1 MFRKMLNNY
10 RYLFDVY
17 HLLLNSDRRK
27 LQALAILQFIFSI
40 LDLLGLLLIG
50 VVTSLGLS
58 IISSIPIPNSF
69 VFIFDLPPFNLL
81 SIEGTIFLLATIAG
95 VLLILKTI
103 ANTIITRKVV
113 GFLSLREAQLSSEYI
128 RYVTACSPKWQLSK
142 SPQYISGVAMEG
154 ANSAI
159 TVGLSQ
165 IVNLVVE
172 SFSIVILLVGIST
185 FDPSIT
191 LPGLLF
197 FLISA
202 FVTLRFLSLRT
213 RNAGKENYFLKISS
227 SEAIKNL
234 IAGSRE
240 IYVSNSR
247 EIITTQ
253 FQEQRISNY
262 KAIRTKA
269 LTSAIPKFVSEITMV
284 LGAFVIGILQFAV
297 KDARDAITGLVV
309 FVALSSRVL
318 PSLLRVQNAILEIRG
333 SSEATLNFLAEFN
346 SAIASAASFGVWE
359 EKFDIPKHF
368 HAAIEISNVSASHE
382 DQTNFKI
389 SDINLEVK
397 EGEFIAIIGPSG
409 AGKTTLVDVLLGIIP
424 PDTGEAKIS
433 GLPAILAM
441 KLWPNKIRYVPQD
454 VQLISGTIL
463 ENIIWPSMDSVAT
476 ESDIES
482 LLTTVDL
489 LMWVRSLP
497 NGVHTR
503 VNSQASNISGGQKQR
518 IGLARALYCS
528 PNILVLDEST
538 SALDSQTE
546 YEIVRNIIE
555 KKSGMTRVVIAHR
568 LSTIQN
574 ADRIIYMEGGRIL
587 AQGSYQELI
596 EIIPNMKKGN

>member
-1 MFRKMLNNY
+1 MSRKMLKNY
-10 RYLFDVY
+10 RYLLDVY

-27 LQALAILQFIFSI
+27 LQALAILQFVFSI

-58 IISSIPIPNSF
+58 IISSIPIPNSL
-69 VFIFDLPPFNLL
+69 VFIFDLPLFNLL
-81 SIEGTIFLLATIAG
+81 SIERIIFLLATIAG
-95 VLLILKTI
+95 VLLILKTV

-128 RYVTACSPKWQLSK
+128 RHVTACSPKWQLSK

-191 LPGLLF
+191 VPGLLF

-227 SEAIKNL
+227 SETIKNL

-240 IYVSNSR
+240 IYVSNSQ

-253 FQEQRISNY
+253 FREQRISNY

-284 LGAFVIGILQFAV
+284 LGAFFIGILQFAV
-297 KDARDAITGLVV
+297 KDARDAITGIVL

-333 SSEATLNFLAEFN
+333 STEATLNFLAEFN
-346 SAIASAASFGVWE
+346 LAKVSAAQFSAHTIDTE
-359 EKFDIPKHF
+359 ITEDF
-368 HAAIEISNVSASHE
+368 HAEIEIRDVSANHE
-382 DQTNFKI
+382 DQSNFKI
-389 SDINLEVK
+389 SDINLK
-397 EGEFIAIIGPSG
+397 IQAGEFIAIIGPSG
-409 AGKTTLVDVLLGIIP
+409 AGKTTLVDVVLGIIP
-424 PDTGEAKIS
+424 PSTGKAKIS
-433 GLPAILAM
+433 GQPATFAM
-441 KLWPNKIRYVPQD
+441 ELWPNKIRYVPQD
-454 VQLISGTIL
+454 VQLISGSIL
-463 ENIIWPSMDSVAT
+463 ENIVWPSTSSSAS
-476 ESDIES
+476 ESEIQS
-482 LLTTVDL
+482 LLSTVEL
-489 LMWVRSLP
+489 LTWVQSLP
-497 NGVHTR
+497 NGVHTQL
-503 VNSQASNISGGQKQR
+503 NSQASNISGGQKQR

-528 PNILVLDEST
+528 PSILVLDEST
-538 SALDSQTE
+538 SSLDSKTE

-555 KKSGMTRVVIAHR
+555 KRSEMTRVIIAHR

-574 ADRIIYMEGGRIL
+574 ADRILYMESGRIL
-587 AQGSYQELI
+587 AQGTYKDLI
-596 EIIPNMKKGN
+596 EIIPNMQLGK

>member
-1 MFRKMLNNY
+1 MFEKKLKNY
-10 RYLFDVY
+10 RYLLDVY
-17 HLLLNSDRRK
+17 RLLLNSDRRK
-27 LQALAILQFIFSI
+27 LQALAVLQFVFSI

-58 IISSIPIPNSF
+58 IISSIPIPNSL

-95 VLLILKTI
+95 VLLILKTV

-113 GFLSLREAQLSSEYI
+113 GFLALREAQLSSEYI
-128 RYVTACSPKWQLSK
+128 RYVTASSPKWQLSK

-165 IVNLVVE
+165 IVNLMVE
-172 SFSIVILLVGIST
+172 SFSIVILLIGIST

-227 SEAIKNL
+227 SETIKNL

-247 EIITTQ
+247 EIITAQ

-284 LGAFVIGILQFAV
+284 LGAFFIGILQFAV
-297 KDARDAITGLVV
+297 KDARDAITGIVL

-318 PSLLRVQNAILEIRG
+318 PSLLRVQNAILEMRG
-333 SSEATLNFLAEFN
+333 STEATLNFLAEFN
-346 SAIASAASFGVWE
+346 ST
-359 EKFDIPKHF
+359 K
-368 HAAIEISNVSASHE
+368 
-382 DQTNFKI
+382 
-389 SDINLEVK
+389 
-397 EGEFIAIIGPSG
+397 
-409 AGKTTLVDVLLGIIP
+409 GI
-424 PDTGEAKIS
+424 
-433 GLPAILAM
+433 
-441 KLWPNKIRYVPQD
+441 
-454 VQLISGTIL
+454 
-463 ENIIWPSMDSVAT
+463 
-476 ESDIES
+476 
-482 LLTTVDL
+482 
-489 LMWVRSLP
+489 
-497 NGVHTR
+497 
-503 VNSQASNISGGQKQR
+503 
-518 IGLARALYCS
+518 C
-528 PNILVLDEST
+528 
-538 SALDSQTE
+538 
-546 YEIVRNIIE
+546 
-555 KKSGMTRVVIAHR
+555 
-568 LSTIQN
+568 STI
-574 ADRIIYMEGGRIL
+574 
-587 AQGSYQELI
+587 
-596 EIIPNMKKGN
+596 

>member
-1 MFRKMLNNY
+1 MSRKMLKNY
-10 RYLFDVY
+10 RYLLDVY
-17 HLLLNSDRRK
+17 HLLLKQDRRK
-27 LQALAILQFIFSI
+27 LQALAILQFVFSI

-58 IISSIPIPNSF
+58 IISSIPIPNSL
-69 VFIFDLPPFNLL
+69 VFIFDLPPFDLL
-81 SIEGTIFLLATIAG
+81 SIERTIFLLATIAG
-95 VLLILKTI
+95 VLLILKTV

-227 SEAIKNL
+227 SETIKNL

-284 LGAFVIGILQFAV
+284 LGAFFIGILQFAV
-297 KDARDAITGLVV
+297 KDARDAITGIVL

-333 SSEATLNFLAEFN
+333 STEATLNFLAEFN
-346 SAIASAASFGVWE
+346 SAKASAAKFGGGLE
-359 EKFDIPKHF
+359 NFDIPKHF
-368 HAAIEISNVSASHE
+368 HPTIEISNVSASHE
-382 DQTNFKI
+382 DLTNFKI
-389 SDINLEVK
+389 SDINLKVK

-409 AGKTTLVDVLLGIIP
+409 AGKTTLVDVLLGIILP
-424 PDTGEAKIS
+424 STGEAKIS
-433 GLPAILAM
+433 GIPAMLAM
-441 KLWPNKIRYVPQD
+441 EIWPNKIRYVPQD
-454 VQLISGTIL
+454 VQLISGTIF
-463 ENIIWPSMDSVAT
+463 ENIIWPSTDSMAT
-476 ESDIES
+476 EAEIQS
-482 LLTTVDL
+482 LLSTVDL
-489 LMWVRSLP
+489 LTWVQSLP
-497 NGVHTR
+497 NGVHTS

-528 PNILVLDEST
+528 PSMLVLDEST
-538 SALDSQTE
+538 SALDSKTE

-574 ADRIIYMEGGRIL
+574 ADRIIYMESGRIL
-587 AQGSYQELI
+587 AQGSFKELI
-596 EIIPNMKKGN
+596 ELIPDMKLGN

>member
-1 MFRKMLNNY
+1 MLKNY
-10 RYLFDVY
+10 KYLWDVY
-17 HLLLNSDRRK
+17 RLLSNSDKRK
-27 LQALAILQFIFSI
+27 LQALAILQFVFSL
-40 LDLLGLLLIG
+40 LDLFGLLLIG

-58 IISSIPIPNSF
+58 IISSIPIPNSL
-69 VFIFDLPPFNLL
+69 VFIFDLPPFNLF
-81 SIEGTIFLLATIAG
+81 SIEQTIILLASLAG
-95 VLLILKTI
+95 FLLILKTV
-103 ANTIITRKVV
+103 ANTIITRKVL
-113 GFLSLREAQLSSEYI
+113 GFLSLREAQFSSEYI
-128 RYVTACSPKWQLSK
+128 RHVTSSSPKWQLSK

-172 SFSIVILLVGIST
+172 SFSIIILLIGIST

-227 SEAIKNL
+227 SETIKNL

-247 EIITTQ
+247 EMITAQ

-269 LTSAIPKFVSEITMV
+269 LMSAIPKFVSEITMV
-284 LGAFVIGILQFAV
+284 LGAFFIGILQFAV
-297 KDARDAITGLVV
+297 KDARGAITGIVL

-333 SSEATLNFLAEFN
+333 STEATLNFLAEFN
-346 SAIASAASFGVWE
+346 TAKVSAAQFSVHTSNLN
-359 EKFDIPKHF
+359 IPEDF
-368 HAAIEISNVSASHE
+368 HAVIEIRDVSANHE
-382 DQTNFKI
+382 DQGNFEI
-389 SDINLEVK
+389 SDINLK
-397 EGEFIAIIGPSG
+397 IRDGEFIAIIGPSG

-424 PDTGEAKIS
+424 PSTGEAMIS
-433 GLPAILAM
+433 GQPATLAM

-454 VQLISGTIL
+454 VQLISGSIL
-463 ENIIWPSMDSVAT
+463 ENIVWPSTSSTAS
-476 ESDIES
+476 ESEIQS
-482 LLTTVDL
+482 LLSTVEL
-489 LMWVRSLP
+489 LTWAQSLP
-497 NGVHTR
+497 NGVHTEL
-503 VNSQASNISGGQKQR
+503 NSQASNISGGQKQR

-528 PNILVLDEST
+528 PSILVLDEST
-538 SALDSQTE
+538 SALDSKTE

-555 KKSGMTRVVIAHR
+555 KKNGMTRVVIAHR

-574 ADRIIYMEGGRIL
+574 ADRILYMERGRIL
-587 AQGSYQELI
+587 AQGTYKDLI
-596 EIIPNMKKGN
+596 EIIPDMQLRN

>member
-1 MFRKMLNNY
+1 MFRKMLKNY
-10 RYLFDVY
+10 GYLLDVY
-17 HLLLNSDRRK
+17 HLLLNPDRRK
-27 LQALAILQFIFSI
+27 LQALAVLQFVFSI

-58 IISSIPIPNSF
+58 IISSIPIPNSLL
-69 VFIFDLPPFNLL
+69 FIFDLPPFDLM
-81 SIEGTIFLLATIAG
+81 SIEQTIFFLATIAG
-95 VLLILKTI
+95 VLLILKTV
-103 ANTIITRKVV
+103 ASTIITRKVV

-172 SFSIVILLVGIST
+172 SFSIVILLVGISS

-227 SEAIKNL
+227 SETIKNL

-253 FQEQRISNY
+253 FKEQRISNY

-269 LTSAIPKFVSEITMV
+269 LTSAIPKFVSEVTMV
-284 LGAFVIGILQFAV
+284 LGAFFIGILQFAV
-297 KDARDAITGLVV
+297 KDARDAITGIVL

-318 PSLLRVQNAILEIRG
+318 PSLLRVQNAVLEIRG
-333 SSEATLNFLAEFN
+333 STEATLNFLAEFS
-346 SAIASAASFGVWE
+346 SAKASAAKFGGGLE
-359 EKFDIPKHF
+359 NFDIPKPF
-368 HAAIEISNVSASHE
+368 HPSIEISNVSASHE

-389 SDINLEVK
+389 SDINLKIK
-397 EGEFIAIIGPSG
+397 EGEFVAIIGPSG
-409 AGKTTLVDVLLGIIP
+409 AGKTTLVDILLGIILP
-424 PDTGEAKIS
+424 GTGEAKIS
-433 GLPAILAM
+433 GIPAMLAM
-441 KLWPNKIRYVPQD
+441 EMWPNKIRYVPQD

-463 ENIIWPSMDSVAT
+463 ENIIWPSTHSMAT
-476 ESDIES
+476 EAEIQS
-482 LLTTVDL
+482 LLLTVDL
-489 LMWVRSLP
+489 LTWVQSLP
-497 NGVHTR
+497 NGVHTN

-528 PNILVLDEST
+528 PSMLILDEST
-538 SALDSQTE
+538 SALDSKTE

-574 ADRIIYMEGGRIL
+574 ADRIIYMESGRIL
-587 AQGSYQELI
+587 AQGSFKELI
-596 EIIPNMKKGN
+596 ELIPDMKLGN

>member
-1 MFRKMLNNY
+1 MLNNY
-10 RYLFDVY
+10 RYLLDVS
-17 HLLLNSDRRK
+17 HLLSNSDRRK
-27 LQALAILQFIFSI
+27 LLALAVLQFIFSI

-58 IISSIPIPNSF
+58 IVSSIQIPNNL

-103 ANTIITRKVV
+103 ANTITTRKVV
-113 GFLSLREAQLSSEYI
+113 GFLSLREANFSSEYI

-142 SPQYISGVAMEG
+142 SPQYISGVAIEG

-172 SFSIVILLVGIST
+172 SFSIIILLVGISA

-202 FVTLRFLSLRT
+202 FVTLKFLLLRT

-269 LTSAIPKFVSEITMV
+269 LNSAIPKFVSEITMV
-284 LGAFVIGILQFAV
+284 LGAFVIGTLQFAV
-297 KDARDAITGLVV
+297 KDARDAITGIVL

-318 PSLLRVQNAILEIRG
+318 PSLLRVQNSILEIRG
-333 SSEATLNFLAEFN
+333 SSEATLNFLVEFN
-346 SAIASAASFGVWE
+346 SAKASAARFGVWE
-359 EKFDIPKHF
+359 EKFDIPKQF

-409 AGKTTLVDVLLGIIP
+409 AGKTTLIDVLLGIIP

-433 GLPAILAM
+433 GLPAKLAM

-463 ENIIWPSMDSVAT
+463 ENIIWPSLDSVAT
-476 ESDIES
+476 ESDTES
-482 LLTTVDL
+482 LLKTVDL
-489 LMWVRSLP
+489 LAWVQSLP
-497 NGVHTR
+497 DGVHTR

-528 PNILVLDEST
+528 PNMLVLDEST
-538 SALDSQTE
+538 SALDSKTE
-546 YEIVRNIIE
+546 HEIVRNIIE
-555 KKSGMTRVVIAHR
+555 KKNGMTRIVITHR

-574 ADRIIYMEGGRIL
+574 ADRIIYMESGRIL
-587 AQGSYQELI
+587 AEGSYKELM
-596 EIIPNMKKGN
+596 ELIPNMKKRN